1 MKKEIIGVPDNVR
14 YLNQWE
20 RFQDLLPLGQ
30 VILNKKHT
38 GCGASTLWLTS
49 DKPTIITSPRT
60 IFLQSKKEQH
70 PTVHLFRPVKTK
82 KTIPELKYDVKGYLS
97 DCSKN
102 SIIPKILVTYDSF
115 KYVVESLKEIG
126 CFGWYDIL
134 VDEMQCLFT
143 DAMFKATEE
152 ISFLRNLACPNNIV
166 FMSAT
171 PFVESYLE
179 KLYPFCNMTYVELKW
194 SSAYERKVHVTLDE
208 MRSPKAAIIQVI
220 DQFKVN
226 GYFEAAI
233 IEGKQVKSQ
242 QAVFFVNEVRTI
254 MAICKHYDFTD
265 KDVNILCSESSKSK
279 LQYKG
284 KFRNVVLHRGVVPLE
299 NKPHKTYTFVTK
311 ASFEGVDFYSP
322 CCSTYVFSSPQ
333 KQALNLDIS
342 IDIHQILGRQRLGSN
357 PFRDYVTIFYTTQYN
372 SDTQSLK
379 SYMSDIYNR
388 IQVTKKKITMYDQM
402 TNDEKFLMKE
412 TYKSA
417 QIQER
422 YSKDY
427 VSVIEN
433 KQTGQV
439 EVLMNDLV
447 IAAELRAIEIRKNQY
462 ANNQTILTA
471 YQQKGYH
478 VSVNGPSD
486 KQVQQFLQSFKATK
500 SFPKR
505 MEMYATFRQNHPDK
519 EKDVL
524 ALISVPLKY
533 PEFLDKLGADRIKA
547 LQYREFLLKE
557 EVRFM
562 DSKGKIMN
570 KVRQQF
576 VIGERYSAIEIAQ
589 ILQEIY
595 HSLAFAHYAAKAT
608 DIDAYVERKSKR
620 ITNKTTGKR
629 DEVFE
634 IISFKD
640 TV

>member
-1 MKKEIIGVPDNVR
+1 
-14 YLNQWE
+14 
-20 RFQDLLPLGQ
+20 
-30 VILNKKHT
+30 
-38 GCGASTLWLTS
+38 
-49 DKPTIITSPRT
+49 
-60 IFLQSKKEQH
+60 
-70 PTVHLFRPVKTK
+70 
-82 KTIPELKYDVKGYLS
+82 
-97 DCSKN
+97 
-102 SIIPKILVTYDSF
+102 
-115 KYVVESLKEIG
+115 
-126 CFGWYDIL
+126 
-134 VDEMQCLFT
+134 
-143 DAMFKATEE
+143 
-152 ISFLRNLACPNNIV
+152 
-166 FMSAT
+166 
-171 PFVESYLE
+171 
-179 KLYPFCNMTYVELKW
+179 
-194 SSAYERKVHVTLDE
+194 
-208 MRSPKAAIIQVI
+208 
-220 DQFKVN
+220 
-226 GYFEAAI
+226 
-233 IEGKQVKSQ
+233 
-242 QAVFFVNEVRTI
+242 
-254 MAICKHYDFTD
+254 
-265 KDVNILCSESSKSK
+265 
-279 LQYKG
+279 
-284 KFRNVVLHRGVVPLE
+284 
-299 NKPHKTYTFVTK
+299 
-311 ASFEGVDFYSP
+311 
-322 CCSTYVFSSPQ
+322 
-333 KQALNLDIS
+333 
-342 IDIHQILGRQRLGSN
+342 
-357 PFRDYVTIFYTTQYN
+357 
-372 SDTQSLK
+372 
-379 SYMSDIYNR
+379 
-388 IQVTKKKITMYDQM
+388 M

-447 IAAELRAIEIRKNQY
+447 IAAEFRAIEIRKNQY

-576 VIGERYSAIEIAQ
+576 VIGEQYSAIEIAQ